1 MASSTAEPSGSSR
14 SRYSAIPSSSYGW
27 DRAVPCLSRSSRRWN
42 SPRWPY
48 FAINAGRSARI
59 WRGPCP
65 SARVTNP
72 ASTVSWHSGVSRDRS
87 LSISPIAT
95 AALRTGARAAS
106 TASRSTRLRSW
117 LIATVTA
124 TRPAAPPAT

>member
-1 MASSTAEPSGSSR
+1 M
-14 SRYSAIPSSSYGW
+14 
-27 DRAVPCLSRSSRRWN
+27 PCLSRSSRRWN

-65 SARVTNP
+65 SASATNP
-72 ASTVSWHSGVSRDRS
+72 SSTVPWHSGVSRGRS
-87 LSISPIAT
+87 LSISAIAT

-106 TASRSTRLRSW
+106 TASRSTPLHGW
-117 LIATVTA
+117 AIASVTRTSA
-124 TRPAAPPAT
+124 AAPPAR